1 MADTSTVG
9 IFSLNDVRIRQAQN
23 AWPNASPL
31 LTVTDNGS
39 IFNFTIDTQNQYRNQ
54 FLYYTI
60 SSVNSANAVYAN
72 NFVDSSVS
80 GELFADS
87 TGVIKFSKTYP
98 TSTTRKIFTLQ
109 LRTGSI
115 TGPNIL
121 NSSNISIN
129 PVVQVLSSRKDGS
142 SFAAAAASAKAIKD
156 LTGTTTD
163 GLYWIDLPTV
173 GPQQVYCL
181 MNTSADGGGWMMAM
195 KATTGTTFNYSANYW
210 TTANTLNP
218 AYNDRTNQDAKFDVM
233 NYFESKDIMALF
245 PDITT
250 NGGGLGT
257 NPYSCWSWLQNNFN
271 DGTRITPIS
280 FFNTAGTFNT
290 GDVNTVGNYG
300 GKFIGLAKSSSS
312 WQSGVFSSQDSINF
326 YGFNFK
332 NPQGYSLRAYARW
345 GFGWNENGEGNYSS
359 PATLN
364 SGGAAGSNDVSGG
377 IGMDSSYGNYSA
389 GDYIGCC
396 QDTTGINRSA
406 RVEIYVR

>member
-31 LTVTDNGS
+31 LTVTNNNS
-39 IFNFTIDTQNQYRNQ
+39 KFNFTIDTQNQYRNK

-60 SSVNSANAVYAN
+60 SSVNSANSVAANSFVDNSVTGQLYAN
-72 NFVDSSVS
+72 SSGIIS
-80 GELFADS
+80 FEKEYL
-87 TGVIKFSKTYP
+87 
-98 TSTTRKIFTLQ
+98 TTTTQIIFTLQ
-109 LRTGSI
+109 LRTGSV

-121 NSSNISIN
+121 SSSNISIT
-129 PVVQVLSSRKDGS
+129 PIVRVLSFQRDGS
-142 SFAAAAASAKAIKD
+142 SYAAAAASAAAIKT

-173 GPQQVYCL
+173 GPQEVYCL
-181 MNTSADGGGWMMAM
+181 MNTSANGGGWMLAM
-195 KATTGTTFNYSANYW
+195 KATRGTTFNYSANYW

-218 AYNDRTNQDAKFDVM
+218 GFNTRADQDAKFDVM
-233 NYFESKDIMALF
+233 NYFESKDILALW

-250 NGGGLGT
+250 NGGGLGS
-257 NPYSCWSWLQNNFN
+257 NPYSCWSWLKNDFN

-280 FFNTAGTFNT
+280 FFNTAGTYNT
-290 GDVNTVGNYG
+290 GTVNTAGNYG

-312 WQSGVFSSQDSINF
+312 WQSGVFSSQDAINF

-332 NPQGYSLRAYARW
+332 NNPAYSTNAKCRW
-345 GFGWNENGEGNYSS
+345 GFGWNENGEGNYAT
-359 PATLN
+359 PASLA
-364 SGGAAGSNDVSGG
+364 GVGYAGSNDVSGG
-377 IGMDSSYGNYSA
+377 IGMDTSFGTYSA
-389 GDYIGCC
+389 GDYISCC
-396 QDTTGINRSA
+396 ADSTGINRSA

>member
-31 LTVTDNGS
+31 LTVTDNNS
-39 IFNFTIDTQNQYRNQ
+39 IFDFTIDTQNQYRNQ
-54 FLYYTI
+54 FVYYT
-60 SSVNSANAVYAN
+60 VTPVDLVTANSFVDYSLSGQLYAN
-72 NFVDSSVS
+72 
-80 GELFADS
+80 S
-87 TGVIKFSKTYP
+87 TGVVKFTKQYNTVLAEQ
-98 TSTTRKIFTLQ
+98 KFTFQ

-115 TGPNIL
+115 TGPNL
-121 NSSNISIN
+121 LSTSNISIN
-129 PVVQVLSSRKDGS
+129 PIVRSFSISRDGS
-142 SFAAAAASAKAIKD
+142 SYAKAATSAAAIKT

-173 GPQQVYCL
+173 GPKQIYCL
-181 MNTSADGGGWMMAM
+181 MNPSANGGGWMMAM
-195 KATTGTTFNYSANYW
+195 KATRGTTFNFSANYW

-218 AYNDRTNQDAKFDVM
+218 AYTDRTDQDAKFDTM

-257 NPYSCWSWLQNNFN
+257 NPYSCWSWLQNDFN
-271 DGTRITPIS
+271 DGTRITPIN

-290 GDVNTVGNYG
+290 GDVNTAGNYG

-332 NPQGYSLRAYARW
+332 NYPGYGSFRTRW
-345 GFGWNENGEGNYSS
+345 GFGWNENGEGNYAT
-359 PATLN
+359 PASLA
-364 SGGAAGSNDVSGG
+364 GVGYAGSDDVGGG
-377 IGMDSSYGNYSA
+377 IGMDTSFGNYSA

>member
-39 IFNFTIDTQNQYRNQ
+39 IFDITIDTQNQYRNQ

-60 SSVNSANAVYAN
+60 TSIESVSANS
-72 NFVDSSVS
+72 FVDSSM
-80 GELFADS
+80 GGQLYANS
-87 TGVIKFSKTYP
+87 TGVVKFSKPYKIFP
-98 TSTTRKIFTLQ
+98 EDQIFTLQ
-109 LRTGSI
+109 LRTGSV
-115 TGPNIL
+115 TGPNLL
-121 NSSNISIN
+121 NSSNISIF
-129 PVVQVLSSRKDGS
+129 PIVRTISIKRDGS
-142 SFAAAAASAKAIKD
+142 SYAAAATSAAAIKT

-173 GPQQVYCL
+173 GPQEVYCL
-181 MNTSADGGGWMMAM
+181 MNTSANGGGWMLAM
-195 KATTGTTFNYSANYW
+195 KATRGTTFNYSANYW
-210 TTANTLNP
+210 TTNNTLNP
-218 AYNDRTNQDAKFDVM
+218 AYTNRTDQDAKFDVM
-233 NYFESKDIMALF
+233 NYFESKDILALW

-250 NGGGLGT
+250 NGGGLGS
-257 NPYSCWSWLQNNFN
+257 NPYSCWSWLKNDFN

-280 FFNTAGTFNT
+280 FFNTAGTYNT
-290 GDVNTVGNYG
+290 GTVNTAGNYG

-332 NPQGYSLRAYARW
+332 NYPGYGNFKTRW
-345 GFGWNENGEGNYSS
+345 GFGWNENGEGNYAT
-359 PATLN
+359 PASL
-364 SGGAAGSNDVSGG
+364 AGSGYAGSDDVGGG
-377 IGMDSSYGNYSA
+377 IGMDTSFGSYSA

-396 QDTTGINRSA
+396 QDSTGINRSA